1 VANNGLSFGAT
12 SGETTDD
19 RIDSAAQLEAR
30 RTLMHVVRDSLSTPA
45 GEIERLR
52 STVQELEREV
62 GRVIVGQQ
70 MIVRG
75 VTIALLAGGH
85 VLLEG
90 LPGLGKTLLVRTI
103 GRALQLQYSRI
114 QFTPDLMPADI
125 LGTNVL
131 LEAAGHGGRSFQFQP
146 GPIFANLVL
155 ADEINRATPRTQSAL
170 LEAMQEQAVSIGNAS
185 HSLPRPFFV
194 LATQNPIELEG
205 TYPLPEAELDRFFF
219 KLNVGFPTRAE
230 LSEIVDRTTGPRPEQ
245 PSAITDAAT
254 ILDLQEIAREIPVA
268 SHVSDYAVRL
278 VLASHPDLPEAVET
292 SKRHV
297 RFGAS
302 PRAAQAI
309 ILAAKIHA
317 VLAGRMNVAIDD
329 VKRVALPALRHRLV
343 MNYEAD
349 AKGVTTDRVVAELLA
364 AIPQQ
369 G

>member
-1 VANNGLSFGAT
+1 MAIAIQPHGA
-12 SGETTDD
+12 DAAALD
-19 RIDSAAQLEAR
+19 RLR
-30 RTLMHVVRDSLSTPA
+30 RTA
-45 GEIERLR
+45 EA
-52 STVQELEREV
+52 LEREV
-62 GRVIVGQQ
+62 SGVIVGQQ
-70 MIVRG
+70 MVVRG

-103 GRALQLQYSRI
+103 ARALQLHYSRI

-131 LEAAGHGGRSFQFQP
+131 LEVQGGGRTFQFQA

-155 ADEINRATPRTQSAL
+155 ADEINRATPKTQSAL
-170 LEAMQEQAVSIGNAS
+170 LEAMQEQAVTVGTIG
-185 HSLPRPFFV
+185 HPLPNPFFV

-219 KLNVGFPTRAE
+219 KLHVGFPSRTE
-230 LSEIVDRTTGPRPEQ
+230 LATIIQRTTGPRAEP
-245 PSAITDAAT
+245 PSEVADGAT
-254 ILDLQEIAREIPVA
+254 VLELQELVREIPVA

-278 VLASHPDLPEAVET
+278 VLASHPDLPEAAET
-292 SKRHV
+292 AKRNV

-309 ILAAKIHA
+309 ILASKIHA
-317 VLAGRMNVAIDD
+317 VLAGRVNVAFED
-329 VKRVALPALRHRLV
+329 VRRVALPALRHRLIL
-343 MNYEAD
+343 NYEAESKSIT
-349 AKGVTTDRVVAELLA
+349 ADRVVAELLSA
-364 AIPQQ
+364 VREE

>member
-1 VANNGLSFGAT
+1 MA
-12 SGETTDD
+12 
-19 RIDSAAQLEAR
+19 
-30 RTLMHVVRDSLSTPA
+30 
-45 GEIERLR
+45 
-52 STVQELEREV
+52 LEREV
-62 GRVIVGQQ
+62 SNVIVGQE
-70 MIVRG
+70 MVVRG

-103 GRALQLQYSRI
+103 ARTLQLQYSRV

-131 LEAAGHGGRSFQFQP
+131 LEAAHGGRAFQFQP

-170 LEAMQEQAVSIGNAS
+170 LEAMQEQAVSVGTVS
-185 HSLPRPFFV
+185 HLLPQPFFV

-219 KLNVGFPTRAE
+219 KLNVGFPSRAE
-230 LSEIVDRTTGPRPEQ
+230 LARIVDRTTGPRAEAPA
-245 PSAITDAAT
+245 PVTDGASV
-254 ILDLQEIAREIPVA
+254 LELQDLAREIPVA
-268 SHVSDYAVRL
+268 SHVADFAVRL
-278 VLASHPDLPEAVET
+278 VLASHPDLPEAAET
-292 SKRHV
+292 ARKHV

-302 PRAAQAI
+302 PRAAQAM

-317 VLAGRMNVAIDD
+317 VLAARVNVAFDD
-329 VKRVALPALRHRLV
+329 VRRVALPALRHRLILS
-343 MNYEAD
+343 YEAE
-349 AKGVTTDRVVAELLA
+349 AKGMTADRVVAELLA
-364 AIPQQ
+364 AVPEQ

>member
-1 VANNGLSFGAT
+1 MHVLAV
-12 SGETTDD
+12 
-19 RIDSAAQLEAR
+19 DSRQGPEEDIRRLRQTVTALEA
-30 RTLMHVVRDSLSTPA
+30 
-45 GEIERLR
+45 
-52 STVQELEREV
+52 EV
-62 GRVIVGQQ
+62 ARVIVGQELV
-70 MIVRG
+70 VRG

-103 GRALQLQYSRI
+103 ARALQLHYSRI

-131 LEAAGHGGRSFQFQP
+131 LESSHGSGRGFQFQP

-170 LEAMQEQAVSIGNAS
+170 LEAMQEQAVSIGTTS
-185 HSLPRPFFV
+185 HPLPQPFFV

-230 LSEIVDRTTGPRPEQ
+230 LSRIVERTTGPHLEPPQ
-245 PSAITDAAT
+245 AIADGQNV
-254 ILDLQEIAREIPVA
+254 LELQEIAREIPVA
-268 SHVSDYAVRL
+268 THVSHYAVRL
-278 VLASHPDLPEAVET
+278 VLASHPDLPEAAET
-292 SKRHV
+292 AKRNV

-309 ILAAKIHA
+309 ILAGKIHA
-317 VLAGRMNVAIDD
+317 VLAGRVNVSLDD
-329 VKRVALPALRHRLV
+329 VRRVAAPALRHRLIL
-343 MNYEAD
+343 NYEAE
-349 AKGVTTDRVVAELLA
+349 AKGVTSDRVVAELLVSV
-364 AIPQQ
+364 PQQ
-369 G
+369 S

>member
-1 VANNGLSFGAT
+1 
-12 SGETTDD
+12 
-19 RIDSAAQLEAR
+19 
-30 RTLMHVVRDSLSTPA
+30 MHVVRNADRSSKPA
-45 GEIERLR
+45 DDILRLR
-52 STVQELEREV
+52 STVQALEAEV
-62 GRVIVGQQ
+62 ARIIVGQHLV
-70 MIVRG
+70 VRG

-103 GRALQLQYSRI
+103 ARSLRLQYSRI

-131 LEAAGHGGRSFQFQP
+131 IETQHTSSRAFQFQP

-170 LEAMQEQAVSIGNAS
+170 LEAMQEQAVSIGTSS
-185 HSLPRPFFV
+185 HAVPQPFFV

-230 LSEIVDRTTGPRPEQ
+230 LSKIVDRTTGPRIDP
-245 PSAITDAAT
+245 PAAVTDGASV
-254 ILDLQEIAREIPVA
+254 LELQEIAREVPVA
-268 SHVSDYAVRL
+268 SHVADYAVRL
-278 VLASHPDLPEAVET
+278 VLASHADLPEAAET
-292 SKRHV
+292 ARRNV

-302 PRAAQAI
+302 PRAAQAM

-317 VLAGRMNVAIDD
+317 VLAGRVNVSFDD
-329 VKRVALPALRHRLV
+329 VRRVALPALRHRLILS
-343 MNYEAD
+343 YEAD
-349 AKGVTTDRVVAELLA
+349 AKGITADRVVAELLA
-364 AIPQQ
+364 SVPERAA
-369 G
+369 